1 MREGGFDVVI
11 GNPPY
16 IKDLKSASDY
26 RIIGFS
32 TLTTKNLYPLVLE
45 RGFDLVNGSGLLG
58 WIVPVSS
65 ISTEG
70 YSTLQELVFKRS
82 GHFSSY
88 DDRPSR
94 LFDGLEHIQLTIHLI
109 KAAIRKDPTWY
120 VTECYRWNALER
132 RHLFSCIGYE
142 PVSTTFLPGCV
153 PKLSSVRE
161 HSLLNKVW
169 GDGKSLGLQA
179 QRRGSHVTY
188 YSRKVHNF
196 LQVLDFVPEV
206 FDGNGNLRA
215 PTELKELAFA
225 QEPFGNATF
234 CALNST
240 LFRWW
245 INVFTD
251 CRHVNKRETE
261 GFRLD
266 LAKATL
272 VVHRIGPNCR
282 TR

>member
-1 MREGGFDVVI
+1 ML
-11 GNPPY
+11 P
-16 IKDLKSASDY
+16 
-26 RIIGFS
+26 
-32 TLTTKNLYPLVLE
+32 TKNLYPLVLE

-109 KAAIRKDPTWY
+109 KAAIRKDPTWH

-132 RHLFSCIGYE
+132 RHLFACIEYE
-142 PVSTTFLPGCV
+142 PVSTTFLLGCV

-161 HSLLNKVW
+161 RSLVNKVW
-169 GDGKSLGLQA
+169 GDGKNLGLQT
-179 QRRGSHVTY
+179 QHGGSHVTY

-215 PTELKELAFA
+215 PTELKDLAFA
-225 QEPFGNATF
+225 QVPFGNATF

-245 INVFTD
+245 TNVF
-251 CRHVNKRETE
+251 
-261 GFRLD
+261 FRLPTCQQ
-266 LAKATL
+266 ARNRGFSA
-272 VVHRIGPNCR
+272 
-282 TR
+282 